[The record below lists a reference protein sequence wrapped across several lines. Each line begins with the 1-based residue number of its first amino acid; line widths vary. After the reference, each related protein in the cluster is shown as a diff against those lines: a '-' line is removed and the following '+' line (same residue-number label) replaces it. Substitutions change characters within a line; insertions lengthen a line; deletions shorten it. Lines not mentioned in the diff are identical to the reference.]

1 MLAWTLL
8 HYDFKT
14 SDGIRPKDFA
24 FEQFTAPNLKA
35 EILFKRRS

>member
-14 SDGIRPKDFA
+14 SDGIRPKDVL
-24 FEQFTAPNLKA
+24 FEQFCVPHMKA